1 MKEKWR
7 FSLDGLPMTD
17 FYVITFFFFSVR
29 ITDTH
34 LDF

>member
-17 FYVITFFFFSVR
+17 FYVITFFFFLLELL
-29 ITDTH
+29 TH
-34 LDF
+34 I